1 MRLAGVGMKKTALI
15 AVFFASCKVKFH
27 FLKLKNRRFN
37 PKVQRK

>member
-15 AVFFASCKVKFH
+15 AVFFASCTLQFKF
-27 FLKLKNRRFN
+27 LKNRRFN